1 MLNQALMSRE
11 VPVSKTIPYSEHVS
25 PHVLTT
31 HGLELV
37 TCFRLAGVAHE
48 SADDDDLDLW
58 LARLNNLLHTIS
70 NPRLALWTHTV
81 RQERSAFPGGNFTP
95 GSFSAQLNDRYE
107 HDVGRNRMM
116 VNELYVSL
124 VYSPAGNKAEAL
136 WKRFER
142 LSAADVRAGLEEDL
156 ETIEDLAETIAKGL
170 QEYLPTRLGT
180 YEADG
185 VVCSEAMEFFGFLVN
200 GYWERIPV
208 PRLLPGQDH
217 NVAEALPSARPFFG
231 KEAYE
236 LRGPTESNFGAIL
249 ALKSYPPLTAAGFI
263 NKLLSLPFE
272 FVLSQS
278 FRFIPQEPALRLLQ
292 KQHDKMEQSGDKA
305 VSQIAELG
313 DLMDAVASGRE
324 SMGEHHFALNVRGK
338 SMGELKDNLQL
349 AQTNLSDCFCRP
361 VREDL
366 GLESAFWSQLPGNYR
381 YRTRPAPITG
391 SNFASFASMHNYP
404 SGYIAGNQWGPAVT
418 MFKTASGTPFYF
430 NFHVGKPSKQ
440 QAEAGADSL
449 DSDPNSWKPG
459 NTLIIGPTGSGKT
472 VNQTFLLAQAEKF
485 KPTVFYYDKD
495 RGMEI
500 FFRAMGGSYLVIRNS
515 VPTGFNPFRRPHTPA
530 LETYL
535 GELVRMLVRG
545 GRDEPLKAS
554 QEAEID
560 KAIAGVLGMEPESRR
575 LMGLLEFVDKTDKE
589 GVGARLMRWCHDPKG
604 HSHGP
609 LAWVFDN
616 EHDVIDVTRT
626 RLNGFDVTDL
636 LDNDQ
641 IREPVL
647 SYLLFRQ
654 EEVLDGRR
662 FILGFDEGWKILY
675 DPSLSKYLENKE
687 LVIRKQN
694 GVVIFGTQNPS
705 HVIKSSIADTLV
717 QQSVTQIYL
726 PNPKASR
733 EDYIDGFK
741 LSEREYQIIH
751 DEMPSMQGHPFLVK
765 QGPRSAI
772 CLLDLS
778 GFDDELAVLSS
789 TTATVEL
796 LAQILPETGHDPAAW
811 LPEFH
816 QRRSELK

>member
-1 MLNQALMSRE
+1 MLNQALLNRE

-25 PHVLTT
+25 PNTIST
-31 HGLELV
+31 NGLDLV
-37 TCFRLAGVAHE
+37 TTFRVAGVAHE
-48 SADDDDLDLW
+48 SADDEDLDLW

-70 NPRLALWTHTV
+70 NPRLALWTHTL
-81 RQERSAFPGGNFTP
+81 RQERSAFPGGQFEQ
-95 GSFSAQLNDRYE
+95 GAFAAQINKRYE
-107 HDVGRNRMM
+107 AEVGRNRMM
-116 VNELYVSL
+116 TNELYVSL
-124 VYSPAGNKAEAL
+124 VYSPAANKAEKL

-142 LSAADVRAGLEEDL
+142 MSAADARFGLEEDL
-156 ETIEDLAETIAKGL
+156 EAIEDLAETIAKGL
-170 QEYLPTRLGT
+170 ADYQPTRLGT
-180 YEADG
+180 YEHNG
-185 VVCSEAMEFFGFLVN
+185 TVCSEVMEFFGFLVN
-200 GYWERIPV
+200 GYWERIPL
-208 PRLLPGQDH
+208 PRLLPGQDY
-217 NVAEALPSARPFFG
+217 NVAEALPTARPFFG
-231 KEAYE
+231 REAFE
-236 LRGPTESNFGAIL
+236 LRGATESNFGAIL
-249 ALKSYPPLTAAGFI
+249 ALKSYPSLTAAGFI

-278 FRFIPQEPALRLLQ
+278 FRFIPQDPALRLLQ
-292 KQHDKMEQSGDKA
+292 KQHDKMLQSGDKA
-305 VSQIAELG
+305 TSQIEEIG
-313 DLMDAVASGRE
+313 ELMDAVASGRE
-324 SMGEHHFALNVRGK
+324 SMGEHHFALNVRAK

-381 YRTRPAPITG
+381 YRTRPAPITS
-391 SNFASFASMHNYP
+391 SNFVSFASMHNYP

-440 QAEAGADSL
+440 QAETGADSL

-530 LETYL
+530 LEAFL
-535 GELVRMLVRG
+535 GQLVRMLVRG
-545 GRDEPLKAS
+545 GNDERLKAS

-560 KAIAGVLGMEPESRR
+560 KAIAGVLGLAPEDRR
-575 LMGLLEFVDKTDKE
+575 LSALLEFVDVTDTE
-589 GVGARLMRWCHDPKG
+589 GVAARLRRWCG
-604 HSHGP
+604 AGP

-626 RLNGFDVTDL
+626 RYNGFDVTDL

-641 IREPVL
+641 VREPVL

-675 DPSLSKYLENKE
+675 DASLSKYLENKE

-705 HVIKSSIADTLV
+705 HVIKSGISDTLV

-741 LSEREYQIIH
+741 LSKREYQIIH
-751 DEMPSMQGHPFLVK
+751 DEMPAMQGHPFLVK

-796 LAQILPETGHDPAAW
+796 LAEILPVTGHDPAAW
-811 LPEFH
+811 LPVFH